1 MKKALFFLLA
11 IVALISGC
19 AAASTVSRDENL
31 DSSFAYV
38 TGRMA
43 SGQSIHFSLNGSPNI
58 FDSHH
63 SFIVSDYAIY
73 PLTKVYPGR
82 YTASS
87 ATLSGDRR
95 LSNNNLTPLAT
106 VDLEP
111 GKITYIG
118 DIDFRVNSV
127 SGPGYVP
134 AGVPGFPL
142 GVGGRQSANVSMDVK
157 NNSEAAKNAV
167 RKNFPG
173 LAKEL
178 DAIFVYKP
186 TR

>member
-19 AAASTVSRDENL
+19 AATNIVSRDEGLN
-31 DSSFAYV
+31 DSFAYV
-38 TGRMA
+38 LGRMA
-43 SGQSIHFSLNGSPNI
+43 SGQSIDFSRK
-58 FDSHH
+58 DSQDPYDKDNRF
-63 SFIVSDYAIY
+63 SVYYFYMIQKVS
-73 PLTKVYPGR
+73 PGR

-87 ATLSGDRR
+87 ATLSGNRQ
-95 LSNNNLTPLAT
+95 LSNKNNTSLAT

-118 DIDFRVNSV
+118 DIEFRVNSF

-134 AGVPGFPL
+134 AGVPGFPQGL
-142 GVGGRQSANVSMDVK
+142 GGTQSANVTMDVK